1 MAWSLGMTGR
11 VDVLRRHGFHHV
23 RVKRL
28 VQETEDTRS
37 FVLDV
42 PEDLRDTF
50 RYQPG
55 QFCTFRVHIGDVE
68 HTRCYS
74 MSSAPETDDDLT
86 VTVKRVP
93 GGVISNWFNDHV
105 SEGDVLEVTRPSGTF
120 CVRPDERPI
129 VSFCGGSGI
138 TPVMS
143 IAKSALAATRRPV
156 RLLYANR
163 DPNSVIFAGPLEALR
178 GRYPARFSVRH
189 RFDPEHGYLDE
200 AAILDFVDGCLDA
213 DFYICGPGPFMELVE
228 RSLLGLGVEPD
239 AIAIERFETSE
250 SPPPPPPAGFQE
262 AVTPQA
268 IALIL
273 RGQRHEMA
281 YRAGDT
287 VLETARRANV
297 PAPYSC
303 EAGNCATC
311 MALVLEGTVSMRVND
326 ALTPDEV
333 GEGWVLTCQSLP
345 TSSSLV
351 IEYEPL

>member
-1 MAWSLGMTGR
+1 MTGR

-143 IAKSALAATRRPV
+143 IAKSALGRHPRPV

-178 GRYPARFSVRH
+178 ATVSGPVLGAPPPRPGARLPRRGGHPGLRRRLPRCRFLHLRARALHGTGRAIPPRARVSNR
-189 RFDPEHGYLDE
+189 RPSPSSGSRL
-200 AAILDFVDGCLDA
+200 
-213 DFYICGPGPFMELVE
+213 PN
-228 RSLLGLGVEPD
+228 R
-239 AIAIERFETSE
+239 
-250 SPPPPPPAGFQE
+250 PPPPPPAGFQE
-262 AVTPQA
+262 AVDTP
-268 IALIL
+268 
-273 RGQRHEMA
+273 R
-281 YRAGDT
+281 
-287 VLETARRANV
+287 
-297 PAPYSC
+297 PSP
-303 EAGNCATC
+303 
-311 MALVLEGTVSMRVND
+311 
-326 ALTPDEV
+326 
-333 GEGWVLTCQSLP
+333 
-345 TSSSLV
+345 
-351 IEYEPL
+351 